1 MTPVLSAHGVSKTFG
16 GRAASLLGPAEPS
29 INALDDVNLEIH
41 AGRTMGIVGESGSGK
56 TTLARI
62 LLQLERP
69 SIGDVKF
76 EGRSVRDLSAADRR
90 AFRRR
95 IQPVFQN
102 PYSSLNP
109 RMSVGEIIAEPLAA
123 AGSASAAER
132 QERSR
137 AALTKVG
144 LSPDDVKRFPGEFS
158 GGQRQRIAIA
168 RAIASQPDVIVLDE
182 PVSSQDISVRAQILN
197 LLKDLQEET
206 GAAFLLITHDLSTLR
221 FMCDDVAVMHRGRM
235 VERGPA
241 TQVCGNPQNDYTRSL
256 LASTL
261 SLDVAV

>member
-1 MTPVLSAHGVSKTFG
+1 MTAILSAHGVSKTFG

-29 INALDDVNLEIH
+29 INALDGVDLEIH

-62 LLQLERP
+62 LLQLERA
-69 SIGDVKF
+69 SAGDVKF
-76 EGRSVRDLSAADRR
+76 EGRSVGDLSAAERR

-109 RMSVGEIIAEPLAA
+109 RMSVGEIVTEPLAA
-123 AGSASAAER
+123 TGSASAAER
-132 QERSR
+132 RERAQ
-137 AALTKVG
+137 AALSKVG

-168 RAIASQPDVIVLDE
+168 RAIASRPDVIVLDE

-221 FMCDDVAVMHRGRM
+221 FMCDEVAVMHRGRL

-241 TQVCGNPQNDYTRSL
+241 SQVCDNPKDSYTRTL
-256 LASTL
+256 LGSTL
-261 SLDVAV
+261 SIDAAV

>member
-1 MTPVLSAHGVSKTFG
+1 MTAILSAHGVSKTFG

-29 INALDDVNLEIH
+29 ITALNGVDLEVH

-56 TTLARI
+56 TTLAR
-62 LLQLERP
+62 LLLLLERP
-69 SIGDVKF
+69 GTGEVKF
-76 EGRSVRDLSAADRR
+76 EGRSVRDLSAAQRR
-90 AFRRR
+90 EFRRR

-109 RMSVGEIIAEPLAA
+109 RMNVGEIIAEPLAA
-123 AGSASAAER
+123 TGSASATER
-132 QERSR
+132 RERAR
-137 AALTKVG
+137 AALAKVG
-144 LSPDDVKRFPGEFS
+144 LSADDAKRFPGEFS

-168 RAIASQPDVIVLDE
+168 RAIASRPDVIVLDE

-197 LLKDLQEET
+197 LLKDLQDET
-206 GAAFLLITHDLSTLR
+206 GAGFLLITHDLSTLR
-221 FMCDDVAVMHRGRM
+221 FMCDDVAVMHRGRI

-241 TQVCGNPQNDYTRSL
+241 AQVCDNPQDAYTQAL

-261 SLDVAV
+261 SIDAAV

>member
-1 MTPVLSAHGVSKTFG
+1 MTAILSAQGVSKTFG

-29 INALDDVNLEIH
+29 IVALDGVDLEIK

-56 TTLARI
+56 STLARI
-62 LLQLERP
+62 LLMLEQP
-69 SIGDVKF
+69 GAGEVTF
-76 EGRSVRDLSAADRR
+76 EGRSVRELSAEERR

-102 PYSSLNP
+102 PYSSLNS
-109 RMSVGEIIAEPLAA
+109 RMSVGEIVAEPLAA
-123 AGSASAAER
+123 TGSATAGER
-132 QERSR
+132 RERAR
-137 AALTKVG
+137 TALAKVG
-144 LSPDDVKRFPGEFS
+144 LAPDDTKRFPAEFS

-168 RAIASQPDVIVLDE
+168 RAIASRPDVIVLDE

-221 FMCDDVAVMHRGRM
+221 FMCDDVAVMHRGRI

-241 TQVCGNPQNDYTRSL
+241 AEICNNPQNAYTQTL

-261 SLDVAV
+261 SIDAPI